1 MTSENRSDDRL
12 PSAAHVLMLV
22 ENMSVPADRRV
33 WAEARALRAAGHRV
47 TVISP
52 KGETRDTESTAEIE
66 GISIH
71 RFPARETSDGILGHV
86 VEYANALVQ
95 IRQIARRVDRDDPV
109 DVVHLC
115 NPPDV
120 LVYAV
125 RSIAKRGTRV
135 VFDQHDLVPELY
147 EARFGHAGGLL
158 FRAAQRAE
166 RKTFR
171 RADVVVSPNETYRR
185 IATQRG
191 GKRPEDV
198 FVVRIAPDTDRFSPG
213 EPDPDLRGD
222 KEHLIAY
229 VGTMGPQDG
238 LDVAVRVLA
247 ALRERRQDWRA
258 VLAGDGDAAPDVR
271 RLVAELGL
279 GDQVEMPG
287 FIEDI
292 EIVRLLRTADVCL
305 APEPRNALN
314 DSSTMIKI
322 VEYMAFA
329 KPIVAFDL
337 AEARASAG
345 DGAAYATEDTPEAL
359 AAEIDRL
366 LDDPELR
373 RRMGAEGRRR
383 VTHELSWDVSR
394 ASLLAAYE
402 RALSRSAA

>member
-1 MTSENRSDDRL
+1 
-12 PSAAHVLMLV
+12 MLV

-47 TVISP
+47 SVVSP
-52 KGETRDTESTAEIE
+52 TGETRDTESTAEVD
-66 GISIH
+66 GIAIH
-71 RFPARETSDGILGHV
+71 RFQPREAKNGVWAHL
-86 VEYANALVQ
+86 VEYASAFVR
-95 IRQIARRVDRDDPV
+95 IRRIARRIHRATPV

-125 RSIAKRGTRV
+125 RSLKRRGVRI

-147 EARFGHAGGLL
+147 EARFGHSDGALY
-158 FRAAQRAE
+158 RAVQRVE
-166 RKTFR
+166 RTTFR
-171 RADVVVSPNETYRR
+171 QADVVVSPNETYRR
-185 IATQRG
+185 IATERG

-198 FVVRIAPDTDRFSPG
+198 FVVRMAPDTDRFSPG
-213 EPDPDLRGD
+213 APEPSLRKG
-222 KEHLIAY
+222 KQHLIAY
-229 VGTMGPQDG
+229 VGTMGRQDG
-238 LDVAVRVLA
+238 VDVAVRVLE
-247 ALRERRQDWRA
+247 ALRKRRQDWHA
-258 VLAGDGDAAPDVR
+258 ILAGDGDAAPDVR
-271 RLVAELGL
+271 RLVSELGL
-279 GDQVEMPG
+279 ESDVELPG
-287 FIEDI
+287 FIQDT

-322 VEYMAFA
+322 VEYMSFA

-345 DGAAYATEDTPEAL
+345 EGAAYAADDTPDAL

-366 LDDPELR
+366 LDDPERR

-383 VTHELSWDVSR
+383 VTHELSWNVSK
-394 ASLLAAYE
+394 ASLLAAYD